1 MNKFQQELQ
10 ALSLN
15 DYQYGNIVYWD
26 QQNQYPYYYIKDD
39 ARRCGGCG
47 RCGGGRCGGFR
58 CFGCF
63 GCFSCFGCG
72 GCSNCSNCFDGF
84 NGTTVTFEY

>member
-1 MNKFQQELQ
+1 MNQFQQELQ

-15 DYQYGNIVYWD
+15 DYQPGNIVYWD
-26 QQNQYPYYYIKDD
+26 QQNQYPYYYITDD

-47 RCGGGRCGGFR
+47 GGRCGGFR
-58 CFGCF
+58 CF